1 MSCDHRVQRETSEFP
16 VPAGVTDPRERR
28 DHEVLPEVMD
38 LTGQRDFGDPLDPP
52 DPLVMPQR
60 ASSTAEEG
68 TLTISRRSKRCV
80 ITFSCGMALRRKYA
94 GIHDRHI

>member
-1 MSCDHRVQRETSEFP
+1 MDLKGRRVQRETSEFP
-16 VPAGVTDPRERR
+16 VPAGLTDPRERR

-68 TLTISRRSKRCV
+68 TLTISRRSKSNSYMLSSR
-80 ITFSCGMALRRKYA
+80 LWRRT
-94 GIHDRHI
+94 